1 MSSRTSAQSSSKSR
15 KLTQLNSNTEK
26 KLLGYAALAGAS
38 GVGILALVQPAE
50 AEVVFTPTHQT
61 LGEFHLLDLNGD
73 GIADFSFEAYFSS
86 TLTQGRVNLRVYGIA
101 KTNQI
106 LGERH
111 HNIGV
116 ASALPSGAEVGPNA
130 KFAASNTLMGAATF
144 FPSKTD
150 YFGPWA
156 PKGGQR
162 KDRFLGLKFV
172 IDGQIHYGWA
182 RFNVRIR
189 PPNKGIL
196 EAVLTG
202 YAYETDVNTPLETGQ
217 TSGPESAETRPGTLG
232 QLALGAPGLVPW
244 RRELEEEGQKGQ
256 P

>member
-1 MSSRTSAQSSSKSR
+1 MFSRTSAQSSSKSR

-50 AEVVFTPTHQT
+50 AEVVFTPAHQIIGGVNSSF
-61 LGEFHLLDLNGD
+61 LLLDLNGD
-73 GIADFSFEAYFSS
+73 GIADFSFRTYYSN
-86 TLTQGRVNLRVYGIA
+86 TLISGKATLRVYGIA

-106 LGERH
+106 LGERRH
-111 HNIGV
+111 HFAF
-116 ASALPSGAEVGPNA
+116 ASALPPGVEVGPNA
-130 KFAASNTLMGAATF
+130 KFAASNTLMGGATF
-144 FPSKTD
+144 RAGETN

-162 KDRFLGLKFV
+162 KDRFVGLKFV
-172 IDGQIHYGWA
+172 IDGQIHFGWA

-189 PPNKGIL
+189 TPRKGGL

-202 YAYETDVNTPLETGQ
+202 YAYETDVNEPIKTGQ

-232 QLALGAPGLVPW
+232 QLALGAAG
-244 RRELEEEGQKGQ
+244 R
-256 P
+256 

>member
-50 AEVVFTPTHQT
+50 AEVVFTPAHQII
-61 LGEFHLLDLNGD
+61 GVFQLDLNGD
-73 GIADFSFEAYFSS
+73 GIVDFIFEVRTSNTLISS
-86 TLTQGRVNLRVYGIA
+86 YA
-101 KTNQI
+101 KVLVFGGSGAGNSNQI
-106 LGERH
+106 WGGLR
-111 HNIGV
+111 NYV
-116 ASALPSGAEVGPNA
+116 SALPPGVEVGPNRR
-130 KFAASNTLMGAATF
+130 FAASHTLMGIVR
-144 FPSKTD
+144 
-150 YFGPWA
+150 YFEGSGTGYGGPWA
-156 PKGGQR
+156 PKGGER
-162 KDRFLGLKFV
+162 KDRFVGLKFV

-232 QLALGAPGLVPW
+232 QLALGAAG
-244 RRELEEEGQKGQ
+244 R
-256 P
+256 

>member
-1 MSSRTSAQSSSKSR
+1 MSSRISAQSSSKLR

-38 GVGILALVQPAE
+38 GVGILALVQPTE
-50 AEVVFTPTHQT
+50 AEVVFTPTHQI
-61 LGEFHLLDLNGD
+61 LGFLGGPNILLDLNGD
-73 GIADFSFEAYFSS
+73 GIADFSFRTFTSS
-86 TLTQGRVNLRVYGIA
+86 TLISGRATLRVYGIA

-106 LGERH
+106 LGERR
-111 HNIGV
+111 HNFAF
-116 ASALPSGAEVGPNA
+116 ASALPPGVEVGPNA
-130 KFAASNTLMGAATF
+130 KFAASNNLMGGATF
-144 FPSKTD
+144 FGTETTN

-162 KDRFLGLKFV
+162 KDRFVGLKFV

-189 PPNKGIL
+189 PPNKGHL

-202 YAYETDVNTPLETGQ
+202 YAYETDVNTPIETGQ
-217 TSGPESAETRPGTLG
+217 TSGEEASGSQPSALG
-232 QLALGAPGLVPW
+232 QLALGAARPVAWG
-244 RRELEEEGQKGQ
+244 RER
-256 P
+256 